1 MVIANDGK
9 GVKALMITFISISI
23 YFFSWEYTYVCTY
36 NETTDLVFSMES
48 NM

>member
-9 GVKALMITFISISI
+9 RVKAFNDNVHIDFYLL
-23 YFFSWEYTYVCTY
+23 FSWEYTYVCTY
-36 NETTDLVFSMES
+36 NETTDFVFSIEL